1 LSDVEPAA
9 AAGQEALMEPLRRQA
24 GSRGE
29 TRQAREGQRPA
40 AQRLLRPA
48 VPRLLRPAVPQLLRP
63 AVPRLLRRAVPQL
76 LRPAMPRLSRAA
88 RLLAE
93 DSAQRREQAATQ
105 RQRRAEPRPA
115 EDSAGL
121 ETPAPASEVRWRL
134 AAGLLRAASLFV
146 ALECWLAVPAV
157 PSRFAPVTA
166 ATRQERRG
174 RANKVRCPPAP
185 PAL

>member
-1 LSDVEPAA
+1 
-9 AAGQEALMEPLRRQA
+9 MEPLRRQA

-29 TRQAREGQRPA
+29 TREAREGQPAPA
-40 AQRLLRPA
+40 ARRPA
-48 VPRLLRPAVPQLLRP
+48 VQ
-63 AVPRLLRRAVPQL
+63 
-76 LRPAMPRLSRAA
+76 

-93 DSAQRREQAATQ
+93 NSAQRREQRGQAAAQ
-105 RQRRAEPRPA
+105 RQRQAEPQPA
-115 EDSAGL
+115 EDSASRE
-121 ETPAPASEVRWRL
+121 ETAPASEVRWRL